1 MNINELTD
9 PSHTTII
16 EKIADLLHL
25 VSSET
30 ELAYHPVTGNV
41 IFIDVLGTDFDE
53 EDDDEE
59 ELTDGYLF
67 LPTQYEIHEYAMMEE
82 FALDYPDK
90 KSGMILLNSLRGQG
104 AFRRFKDMLIILEI
118 RDEWFQFQNQKYF
131 EIAEKWCKDNHLKQ

>member
-1 MNINELTD
+1 MNINELTN
-9 PSHTTII
+9 PFHTTII

-25 VSSET
+25 VSPET

-67 LPTQYEIHEYAMMEE
+67 LPTQYEIHEYAMMKE
-82 FALDYPDK
+82 FAFEYPEK
-90 KSGMILLNSLRGQG
+90 KTSAILLNSLCVREPFGV
-104 AFRRFKDMLIILEI
+104 FLI
-118 RDEWFQFQNQKYF
+118 
-131 EIAEKWCKDNHLKQ
+131 C

>member
-41 IFIDVLGTDFDE
+41 IFIDVLE
-53 EDDDEE
+53 QI
-59 ELTDGYLF
+59 LMKK
-67 LPTQYEIHEYAMMEE
+67 MMT
-82 FALDYPDK
+82 K
-90 KSGMILLNSLRGQG
+90 KN
-104 AFRRFKDMLIILEI
+104 
-118 RDEWFQFQNQKYF
+118 
-131 EIAEKWCKDNHLKQ
+131 